1 MKLYRSMFF
10 KESFLTHFSS
20 FYRFQTTH
28 KLCQDILNGCV
39 EGSVDLKAPNAHE
52 LLQDTL
58 ACLAS
63 EEIKLASLKS
73 KAEGM
78 EEVDP
83 NAEATAGDVAGAV
96 LAAAKKT
103 IISQVVKKNV
113 IENII
118 PIVIALKV
126 CIFKSNLSL
135 IRVNSIFMY
144 IYSDGN
150 ISKYP

>member
-1 MKLYRSMFF
+1 M
-10 KESFLTHFSS
+10 
-20 FYRFQTTH
+20 
-28 KLCQDILNGCV
+28 QD
-39 EGSVDLKAPNAHE
+39 A
-52 LLQDTL
+52 L

-73 KAEGM
+73 KPEGG

-83 NAEATAGDVAGAV
+83 NTEATAGDVAGAV

-126 CIFKSNLSL
+126 ST
-135 IRVNSIFMY
+135 
-144 IYSDGN
+144 G
-150 ISKYP
+150 

>member
-1 MKLYRSMFF
+1 
-10 KESFLTHFSS
+10 
-20 FYRFQTTH
+20 
-28 KLCQDILNGCV
+28 
-39 EGSVDLKAPNAHE
+39 
-52 LLQDTL
+52 
-58 ACLAS
+58 
-63 EEIKLASLKS
+63 
-73 KAEGM
+73 M

-126 CIFKSNLSL
+126 SKLLQKSTFPEKVTVTKHFSFLNIFLKICKL
-135 IRVNSIFMY
+135 
-144 IYSDGN
+144 
-150 ISKYP
+150 

>member
-1 MKLYRSMFF
+1 
-10 KESFLTHFSS
+10 
-20 FYRFQTTH
+20 
-28 KLCQDILNGCV
+28 
-39 EGSVDLKAPNAHE
+39 
-52 LLQDTL
+52 
-58 ACLAS
+58 
-63 EEIKLASLKS
+63 
-73 KAEGM
+73 M

-126 CIFKSNLSL
+126 SEFRLLMIQVLLQKSSL
-135 IRVNSIFMY
+135 F
-144 IYSDGN
+144 
-150 ISKYP
+150 SKRSQ

>member
-1 MKLYRSMFF
+1 
-10 KESFLTHFSS
+10 
-20 FYRFQTTH
+20 
-28 KLCQDILNGCV
+28 
-39 EGSVDLKAPNAHE
+39 
-52 LLQDTL
+52 
-58 ACLAS
+58 
-63 EEIKLASLKS
+63 
-73 KAEGM
+73 M

-126 CIFKSNLSL
+126 SKLLQKSTFSEKVTVNKHFPLLNIFLQIYKLWISRPLTMQKKSTFEL
-135 IRVNSIFMY
+135 
-144 IYSDGN
+144 
-150 ISKYP
+150 

>member
-1 MKLYRSMFF
+1 
-10 KESFLTHFSS
+10 
-20 FYRFQTTH
+20 
-28 KLCQDILNGCV
+28 
-39 EGSVDLKAPNAHE
+39 
-52 LLQDTL
+52 
-58 ACLAS
+58 
-63 EEIKLASLKS
+63 
-73 KAEGM
+73 M

-126 CIFKSNLSL
+126 SKLLQKSTFPEKVTVNIGFPSGPGFRYGNFF
-135 IRVNSIFMY
+135 IPRVEKT
-144 IYSDGN
+144 
-150 ISKYP
+150 SKN

>member
-1 MKLYRSMFF
+1 
-10 KESFLTHFSS
+10 
-20 FYRFQTTH
+20 
-28 KLCQDILNGCV
+28 
-39 EGSVDLKAPNAHE
+39 
-52 LLQDTL
+52 
-58 ACLAS
+58 
-63 EEIKLASLKS
+63 
-73 KAEGM
+73 M

-126 CIFKSNLSL
+126 SEFRLLMIQVLLQKSSL
-135 IRVNSIFMY
+135 FPKRSQ
-144 IYSDGN
+144 
-150 ISKYP
+150 

>member
-1 MKLYRSMFF
+1 
-10 KESFLTHFSS
+10 
-20 FYRFQTTH
+20 
-28 KLCQDILNGCV
+28 
-39 EGSVDLKAPNAHE
+39 
-52 LLQDTL
+52 
-58 ACLAS
+58 
-63 EEIKLASLKS
+63 
-73 KAEGM
+73 M

-126 CIFKSNLSL
+126 SEFWLLVVQILLQKSSFFPKGH
-135 IRVNSIFMY
+135 SIQTLNFPLLNY
-144 IYSDGN
+144 L
-150 ISKYP
+150 

>member
-1 MKLYRSMFF
+1 MYQLFVYNADPLAGHWARA
-10 KESFLTHFSS
+10 
-20 FYRFQTTH
+20 RFQTTH

-39 EGSVDLKAPNAHE
+39 EGSVKLNVANAHE

-63 EEIKLASLKS
+63 EEIKLASLKA
-73 KAEGM
+73 KNDG
-78 EEVDP
+78 EEVGDP
-83 NAEATAGDVAGAV
+83 NVEIPTADDVAGAV

-118 PIVIALKV
+118 PIVIALKHRLEKL
-126 CIFKSNLSL
+126 KSPLL
-135 IRVNSIFMY
+135 DDLMTYLRELMKVSITIM
-144 IYSDGN
+144 
-150 ISKYP
+150 

>member
-1 MKLYRSMFF
+1 MKLYKFMLEHMSD
-10 KESFLTHFSS
+10 E
-20 FYRFQTTH
+20 YRFQTTH

-39 EGSVDLKAPNAHE
+39 EGSVKLNAPNAHE

-73 KAEGM
+73 KQEGM
-78 EEVDP
+78 EENDP
-83 NAEATAGDVAGAV
+83 NAEANPADVAGAV

-118 PIVIALKV
+118 PIIIALKV
-126 CIFKSNLSL
+126 SNFLFDRELRLKVLKVYMLLPFYFFCS
-135 IRVNSIFMY
+135 
-144 IYSDGN
+144 
-150 ISKYP
+150 

>member
-1 MKLYRSMFF
+1 MH
-10 KESFLTHFSS
+10 HFWGQITKCISS
-20 FYRFQTTH
+20 
-28 KLCQDILNGCV
+28 LLN
-39 EGSVDLKAPNAHE
+39 DF
-52 LLQDTL
+52 
-58 ACLAS
+58 
-63 EEIKLASLKS
+63 IFIF
-73 KAEGM
+73 EGM

-126 CIFKSNLSL
+126 RKLLQKSTFSEKVTLNKH
-135 IRVNSIFMY
+135 FPY
-144 IYSDGN
+144 
-150 ISKYP
+150 

>member
-1 MKLYRSMFF
+1 
-10 KESFLTHFSS
+10 
-20 FYRFQTTH
+20 
-28 KLCQDILNGCV
+28 
-39 EGSVDLKAPNAHE
+39 
-52 LLQDTL
+52 
-58 ACLAS
+58 
-63 EEIKLASLKS
+63 
-73 KAEGM
+73 M

-126 CIFKSNLSL
+126 SKLLQKSTFPEKVTVNKHFSLLNIFLQIYKSKPSRKIGTAKCHLLELSWP
-135 IRVNSIFMY
+135 I
-144 IYSDGN
+144 
-150 ISKYP
+150 

>member
-1 MKLYRSMFF
+1 MTSEFF
-10 KESFLTHFSS
+10 TRWLIELEKQSNQSFRQCAPPSGYLCIKKTFYSP
-20 FYRFQTTH
+20 YRFQTTH

-126 CIFKSNLSL
+126 CIF
-135 IRVNSIFMY
+135 
-144 IYSDGN
+144 
-150 ISKYP
+150 

>member
-1 MKLYRSMFF
+1 
-10 KESFLTHFSS
+10 
-20 FYRFQTTH
+20 
-28 KLCQDILNGCV
+28 
-39 EGSVDLKAPNAHE
+39 
-52 LLQDTL
+52 
-58 ACLAS
+58 
-63 EEIKLASLKS
+63 
-73 KAEGM
+73 M

-126 CIFKSNLSL
+126 SKLLQKSTFPEKVTVNRHISFLNIFIHTNL
-135 IRVNSIFMY
+135 
-144 IYSDGN
+144 
-150 ISKYP
+150 

>member
-1 MKLYRSMFF
+1 
-10 KESFLTHFSS
+10 
-20 FYRFQTTH
+20 
-28 KLCQDILNGCV
+28 
-39 EGSVDLKAPNAHE
+39 
-52 LLQDTL
+52 
-58 ACLAS
+58 
-63 EEIKLASLKS
+63 
-73 KAEGM
+73 M

-126 CIFKSNLSL
+126 SKVLLKSPFPENVTVAKHFSFLNIFL
-135 IRVNSIFMY
+135 
-144 IYSDGN
+144 
-150 ISKYP
+150 

>member
-1 MKLYRSMFF
+1 
-10 KESFLTHFSS
+10 
-20 FYRFQTTH
+20 
-28 KLCQDILNGCV
+28 
-39 EGSVDLKAPNAHE
+39 
-52 LLQDTL
+52 
-58 ACLAS
+58 
-63 EEIKLASLKS
+63 
-73 KAEGM
+73 M

-126 CIFKSNLSL
+126 SEFWLLVVQILLQIFFFQMVT
-135 IRVNSIFMY
+135 VN
-144 IYSDGN
+144 
-150 ISKYP
+150 KH

>member
-1 MKLYRSMFF
+1 
-10 KESFLTHFSS
+10 
-20 FYRFQTTH
+20 
-28 KLCQDILNGCV
+28 
-39 EGSVDLKAPNAHE
+39 
-52 LLQDTL
+52 
-58 ACLAS
+58 
-63 EEIKLASLKS
+63 
-73 KAEGM
+73 M

-126 CIFKSNLSL
+126 SKLLQKSTFSEEVTVNKYFNLSNIFQQIYKL
-135 IRVNSIFMY
+135 WSSRPLTMQKKLPLNFSIVWRNLNHPCWTTF
-144 IYSDGN
+144 
-150 ISKYP
+150 

>member
-1 MKLYRSMFF
+1 
-10 KESFLTHFSS
+10 
-20 FYRFQTTH
+20 
-28 KLCQDILNGCV
+28 
-39 EGSVDLKAPNAHE
+39 
-52 LLQDTL
+52 
-58 ACLAS
+58 
-63 EEIKLASLKS
+63 
-73 KAEGM
+73 M